1 MSVVVGGIYF
11 KEFDELYGSHIAAV
25 LAGECLLIGCRPVP
39 AAAGDCSISSDHI

>member
-25 LAGECLLIGCRPVP
+25 IAGERLVPLCGVPIGGVS
-39 AAAGDCSISSDHI
+39 AQKGHD

>member
-25 LAGECLLIGCRPVP
+25 LAGESLLIGCSFVP
-39 AAAGDCSISSDHI
+39 SAAIDCPI